1 MIGKQDIID
10 RILAAKLISI
20 IRLKEQAAVERTVHA
35 LIAGGIQ
42 VLEITTNTPGFAE
55 EIEKAR
61 ERHPNVLIGAGT
73 ITTGALAKQALAS
86 GAQFLVTPNTNKE
99 VAVMGEN
106 AEICETNGIPVL
118 MGAMSPTEVADALAY
133 GADII
138 KLFPAG
144 DLGISYF
151 KSLKGPF
158 DSVPFFAVGGVNESN
173 MRDWFDAGIEGVGL
187 GSSLVKSSVRTD
199 ADFKRISDLAKK
211 FISLLEDL

>member
-1 MIGKQDIID
+1 MKGKQDIID

-20 IRLKEQAAVERTVHA
+20 IRLKEQAAVGRTVDA
-35 LIAGGIQ
+35 LVAGGIQ
-42 VLEITTNTPGFAE
+42 VLEITTNTPSFAQ

-61 ERHPNVLIGAGT
+61 NRHSNVLIGAGT
-73 ITTGALAKQALAS
+73 VVTSDLAKQAIAG

-99 VAVMGEN
+99 VV
-106 AEICETNGIPVL
+106 EIGKTKDIPVL
-118 MGAMSPTEVADALAY
+118 MGAMSPTEIANALGY

-158 DSVPFFAVGGVNESN
+158 DSAPFFAVGGVSESN
-173 MRDWFDAGIEGVGL
+173 ISDWFEAGIDGVGL
-187 GSSLVKSSVRTD
+187 GSSLVKSSVKTN
-199 ADFKRISDLAKK
+199 ADFKRITDLAGK
-211 FISLLEDL
+211 FIKLIPNN

>member
-1 MIGKQDIID
+1 M
-10 RILAAKLISI
+10 ISI
-20 IRLKEQAAVERTVHA
+20 IRLKEQAAVERTVDA
-35 LIAGGIQ
+35 LVAGGIQ

-55 EIEKAR
+55 EIEKAQN
-61 ERHPNVLIGAGT
+61 RHCNVLIGAGT
-73 ITTGALAKQALAS
+73 VVTSDLAKQAIAG

-99 VAVMGEN
+99 VIEVGK
-106 AEICETNGIPVL
+106 TNDIPVL
-118 MGAMSPTEVADALAY
+118 MGAMSPTEIANALAY

-173 MRDWFDAGIEGVGL
+173 IWEWFEAGIDGVGL
-187 GSSLVKSSVRTD
+187 GSSLVKSSVKTD
-199 ADFKRISDLAKK
+199 ADFKKITTLAEK
-211 FISLLEDL
+211 FIKLTPHDR

>member
-1 MIGKQDIID
+1 MIEKQDIID

-20 IRLKEQAAVERTVHA
+20 IRLRERASVAWTVDA
-35 LIAGGIQ
+35 LVAGGIQ

-61 ERHPNVLIGAGT
+61 NNHPNVLIGAGT
-73 ITTGALAKQALAS
+73 VFTADLAKQAIAG
-86 GAQFLVTPNTNKE
+86 GAQFLVTPNTDK
-99 VAVMGEN
+99 AVS
-106 AEICETNGIPVL
+106 EIGIANGIPVL
-118 MGAMSPTEVADALAY
+118 MGAMSPTEVANALVY

-158 DSVPFFAVGGVNESN
+158 DSVPFIAVGGVNESTIN
-173 MRDWFDAGIEGVGL
+173 DWFEAGIDGVGL
-187 GSSLVKSSVRTD
+187 GSSLVKSSFKTD
-199 ADFKRISDLAKK
+199 SDFKRITAKAKK
-211 FISLLEDL
+211 FIKLTPND

>member
-1 MIGKQDIID
+1 MIGIQDIID
-10 RILAAKLISI
+10 RILTAKLISI
-20 IRLKEQAAVERTVHA
+20 IRLKEQAAVEQTVDA
-35 LIAGGIQ
+35 LVAGGIQ

-55 EIEKAR
+55 EIEKAH

-73 ITTGALAKQALAS
+73 VITADLAEKAIAG

-99 VAVMGEN
+99 VA
-106 AEICETNGIPVL
+106 EIGKMNGIPVL
-118 MGAMSPTEVADALAY
+118 MGAMTPTEVVKAQAY

-158 DSVPFFAVGGVNESN
+158 DSVPFFAVGGVNHKN
-173 MRDWFDAGIEGVGL
+173 MQEWFDAGVDGVGL
-187 GSSLVKSSVRTD
+187 GSSLVKSDVRTD
-199 ADFKRISDLAKK
+199 ADFKGISDLAQK
-211 FISLLEDL
+211 FIKLMPNQ